1 MKIHWKHKNIILF
14 GIGLL
19 FAFLV
24 SRLPGFH
31 ELLLKIG
38 SLGYFGA
45 FLAGIL
51 FTSTFTVAA
60 GALILIDLAKVLPLF
75 PLILCSGLGA
85 VLGDFLVFSFAK
97 NKIAEEIEPLY
108 KELESIGKKNHL
120 HKLAHTK
127 YFGWTLP
134 VVGALIMAT
143 PLPDELGVSLL
154 GISNIKSTRFLLI
167 SLCSHSLGM
176 FLLVSAAALM

>member
-14 GIGLL
+14 GTGILV
-19 FAFLV
+19 AFLISKV
-24 SRLPGFH
+24 PGFR
-31 ELLLKIG
+31 ELLLKIRDF
-38 SLGYFGA
+38 GYFGA

-51 FTSTFTVAA
+51 FTSTFTVVA
-60 GALILIDLAKVLPLF
+60 GALILIDLAREFPIF

-85 VLGDFLVFSFAK
+85 VLSDFLVFSFAK
-97 NKIAEEIEPLY
+97 NKITGEVEPLY

-120 HKLAHTK
+120 QKLMHTK

-134 VVGALIMAT
+134 VVGAFIMAS

-154 GISNIKSTRFLLI
+154 GISNIKPVRFLLI